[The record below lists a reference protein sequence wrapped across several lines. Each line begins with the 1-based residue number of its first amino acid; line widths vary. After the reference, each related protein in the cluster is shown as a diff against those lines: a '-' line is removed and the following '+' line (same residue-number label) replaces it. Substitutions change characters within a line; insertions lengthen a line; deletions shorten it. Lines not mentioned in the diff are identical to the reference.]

1 MDEDFTALWE
11 RHIEASRSEFP
22 KTAGQEPR
30 RHGDEVDRFWD
41 ERMDSVVEALEELQS
56 PHSRGSH
63 SPEPIW
69 STRDDYTETALS
81 SPQEHSFPKGLPDKQ
96 PNQQHIQQERQL
108 SPQPLRIQL
117 PPAAPVITISNH
129 DASPPNSSY
138 PAEPG
143 TPMIEIGGRRSKG
156 RELASYYLDRTRQHK
171 KPPTRL
177 DMFAPPSPIP
187 SAGGTSPTTALLT
200 TSTTIPPRA
209 HHAPHPLA
217 TPLTPITSY
226 RSIAHPNSPPPT
238 EVHVLILTW
247 AKHDRRGDDGQLL
260 SPGLDLETDAVRA
273 CFKRRGYRVQC
284 RVVPED
290 YSTSAVETMVHHF
303 LRVGEGKEGVLLVVY
318 YSGYGNLDAGGRMVF
333 SSGFGGSSFYWD
345 DVRDPIMSAPG
356 QVLMILDC
364 AAAPGTEQPA
374 MVVEAGMVS
383 SDSTK
388 QLLGVCSPYDAG
400 NFMTK
405 ALCRTLD
412 RSPQWLGAG
421 MLSVQGL
428 CSQMKEDLRESG
440 EAEDASR
447 VFVTQ
452 MSGGQLLD
460 IYLPLL

>member
-1 MDEDFTALWE
+1 
-11 RHIEASRSEFP
+11 
-22 KTAGQEPR
+22 
-30 RHGDEVDRFWD
+30 
-41 ERMDSVVEALEELQS
+41 
-56 PHSRGSH
+56 
-63 SPEPIW
+63 
-69 STRDDYTETALS
+69 
-81 SPQEHSFPKGLPDKQ
+81 
-96 PNQQHIQQERQL
+96 
-108 SPQPLRIQL
+108 
-117 PPAAPVITISNH
+117 
-129 DASPPNSSY
+129 
-138 PAEPG
+138 
-143 TPMIEIGGRRSKG
+143 MIEIGGRRSKG

-177 DMFAPPSPIP
+177 DLFAPPSPIP
-187 SAGGTSPTTALLT
+187 SSSGGSPTTALLT
-200 TSTTIPPRA
+200 TSSTIPPRA

-217 TPLTPITSY
+217 TPATPITSF
-226 RSIAHPNSPPPT
+226 RSLAPPNSPPPT

-303 LRVGEGKEGVLLVVY
+303 LKVGEGEGKEGVLLVVY

-333 SSGFGGSSFYWD
+333 SRFVSSPFSVVRVLADKNSGFGGSSFYWD

-412 RSPQWLGAG
+412 RSPQWPGAG

-428 CSQMKEDLRESG
+428 CSQMKENLRESG
-440 EAEDASR
+440 EVEDASR

-460 IYLPLL
+460 IYLPRF

>member
-11 RHIEASRSEFP
+11 RHIEASRREFP
-22 KTAGQEPR
+22 KTTGQEPR
-30 RHGDEVDRFWD
+30 RHDDEVDRFWD
-41 ERMDSVVEALEELQS
+41 ERMDSVVEALEELYAPQS

-81 SPQEHSFPKGLPDKQ
+81 SPQEHSFPK
-96 PNQQHIQQERQL
+96 
-108 SPQPLRIQL
+108 
-117 PPAAPVITISNH
+117 A
-129 DASPPNSSY
+129 
-138 PAEPG
+138 PG

-171 KPPTRL
+171 KPSPPHHRL
-177 DMFAPPSPIP
+177 DFAPPSPIP
-187 SAGGTSPTTALLT
+187 SAGGSASSSPTTALLT
-200 TSTTIPPRA
+200 TSSTAPPRA

-303 LRVGEGKEGVLLVVY
+303 LKVGEGKEGVLLVVY

-412 RSPQWLGAG
+412 KTPQWPGAG

-428 CSQMKEDLRESG
+428 CSQMKEDLRDSG
-440 EAEDASR
+440 EVEDASR